1 MKIVIVGAGEVGN
14 HLARMLS
21 GTGGHDI
28 TVVDSD
34 AKQLEAVADV
44 SDVVTIEG
52 DPATF
57 ATLKRASVRKA
68 DLLIAVH
75 QEENIN
81 ILSAV
86 LGKQL
91 GAKKSIA
98 RIDNNEYLEPGNKEV
113 FINMGIDYLF
123 YPEKTA
129 AREVINLL
137 GHTATSE
144 YVDFSSGRMSLVVFR
159 LAPTSPLVGKTM
171 LEISPD
177 PASLYYRIVAIARDD
192 ETIIPHGGDETLEG
206 DTLYVVTS
214 HDHVG
219 EVQELSGQANV
230 EIKSMMILGGSRIGV
245 QIATALQEHIDIKL
259 VEYNP
264 EEAYRLAE
272 LLDKTLII
280 NADGRNIDAMMEEGI
295 NRMDAFVAVTSR
307 SETNILTAML
317 AKKMGVKK
325 VIAEVENL
333 NYIALAESIGIDTV
347 INKKQLT
354 ASNIFRFTMNTDVQ
368 AVKCLTG
375 TDAEVLEFIV
385 KPGSPATRAPIREL
399 GFPDAATIGGIVR
412 GGNVH
417 MAVGDTRITA
427 YDRVVVFTKPE
438 AKSLVGKFFN

>member
-1 MKIVIVGAGEVGN
+1 MKIIIVGAGEVGG

-21 GTGGHDI
+21 GSGHDI
-28 TVVDSD
+28 TVADSD
-34 AKQLEAVADV
+34 AKGLEAISDV

-81 ILSAV
+81 IISAM

-91 GAKKSIA
+91 GAKKAIA
-98 RIDNNEYLEPGNKEV
+98 RIDNNEYFEQGNKEV
-113 FINMGIDYLF
+113 FLGMGIDYLF

-129 AREVINLL
+129 AEEVINLL
-137 GHTATSE
+137 GHTATTD
-144 YVDFSSGRMSLVVFR
+144 YMDFSGGRMSLVVFR
-159 LAPTSPLVGKTM
+159 PGPSSPIVSKTI
-171 LEISPD
+171 LEIAPD
-177 PASLYYRIVAIARDD
+177 PGAINYRIVAIARGE
-192 ETIIPHGGDETLEG
+192 ETIIPHGDDRIHVG
-206 DTLYVVTS
+206 DTVYVVTPAEF
-214 HDHVG
+214 VR
-219 EVQELSGQANV
+219 EVQDLSGQQSFD
-230 EIKSMMILGGSRIGV
+230 IKNMMILGGSRIGV
-245 QIATALQEHIDIKL
+245 QIATALQEHVDIKL

-295 NRMDAFVAVTSR
+295 NHMDAFVAVTSR

-317 AKKMGVKK
+317 AKKLGVRK

-347 INKKQLT
+347 INKKLLT
-354 ASNIFRFTMNTDVQ
+354 ASNIYRFTMNTDVQ
-368 AVKCLTG
+368 AIKILTG
-375 TDAEVLEFIV
+375 TSAEVLEFIV
-385 KPGSPATRAPIREL
+385 KPGSPATHTPIRSL
-399 GFPDAATIGGIVR
+399 GFPDQATIGGIVR
-412 GGNVH
+412 GGRVV
-417 MAVGDTRITA
+417 MAVGDTEIVA
-427 YDRVVVFTKPE
+427 YDRVVVFAKPE
-438 AKSLVGKFFN
+438 AKAEVGKYFN